1 MKRKITFLLALL
13 TSLAVSVTAVANSQ
27 LTVFSGGEELSNN
40 FPINMV
46 YLSEVGTRT
55 QLLYPASALVEMTE
69 EPINSMTFYLVNEG
83 VTVDGGLVRFSVAE
97 TTRESMIGGYIDEG
111 LTTVATISL
120 TPGVTELV
128 VTFDTP
134 FVYHGGNLLL
144 ETYVEQMTD
153 DSEDLFEG
161 MRPDNYNAMTR
172 SELAKFL
179 PKTTFDYGVNEDYA
193 AKVVPVELTFK
204 EIRAE
209 REDTL
214 TTVIKNI
221 GQRGFTPT
229 FSVEAPFFVDLEAG
243 EIAPGETLELPVRFA
258 PMEAGSYDGTLNINC
273 GPAGTLQ
280 VALHGNA
287 MQAAVDL
294 LIKGDSIDYA
304 SYVPIY
310 GAEIDIV
317 GTQGQVIYPESL
329 LSSMKDRDILSLK
342 FFTYGTIQMNGGTIQ
357 LSLKEAKRE
366 AFVEPVVEST
376 GLTAVATVVPEYG
389 GIDLEFIFDEPY
401 HYHGGN
407 LLVDC
412 TVIEPGIT
420 NYRQTFFYGTPVEY
434 NCGVFNTVWYADIF
448 DTEFVPFLPM
458 ISFSYSKS
466 ASDILRGDVNHDK
479 SVTIADVT
487 ALINILLRGAEAPEE
502 ANCNLDSVVNI
513 SDVTALINYLLRGS
527 W

>member
-1 MKRKITFLLALL
+1 
-13 TSLAVSVTAVANSQ
+13 
-27 LTVFSGGEELSNN
+27 
-40 FPINMV
+40 
-46 YLSEVGTRT
+46 
-55 QLLYPASALVEMTE
+55 
-69 EPINSMTFYLVNEG
+69 
-83 VTVDGGLVRFSVAE
+83 
-97 TTRESMIGGYIDEG
+97 MI
-111 LTTVATISL
+111 
-120 TPGVTELV
+120 
-128 VTFDTP
+128 
-134 FVYHGGNLLL
+134 LLL
-144 ETYVEQMTD
+144 
-153 DSEDLFEG
+153 S
-161 MRPDNYNAMTR
+161 
-172 SELAKFL
+172 

-221 GQRGFTPT
+221 GQRGFTPD
-229 FSVEAPFFVDLEAG
+229 FSVEAPFFVDLEAS
-243 EIAPGETLELPVRFA
+243 EIAPGETLEVPVRFA

-366 AFVEPVVEST
+366 AFAEPVVEST

-458 ISFSYSKS
+458 ISFSYSKA

-479 SVTIADVT
+479 AVTIADVT
-487 ALINILLRGAEAPEE
+487 ALINILLR
-502 ANCNLDSVVNI
+502 NCSICMQSEDSNI
-513 SDVTALINYLLRGS
+513 S
-527 W
+527 